1 VPAEVFAAKAG
12 AAATDAATA
21 QDASRAAREDI
32 KADFTRGVVLVMG
45 VSLKEDAH
53 NHTGQRRVC
62 YRYMIVIL
70 HYAVKP
76 AALRNIGVDIAI
88 K

>member
-1 VPAEVFAAKAG
+1 M
-12 AAATDAATA
+12 
-21 QDASRAAREDI
+21 
-32 KADFTRGVVLVMG
+32 VMS
-45 VSLKEDAH
+45 VSLNEDAH